1 MFNVAFAGGLL
12 PVAVIVFFGLCL
24 LVSAVGFRKFVYFI
38 SIGYGYSI
46 AAMAIASVAVAVV
59 TGKLELVALLE
70 AALLAFYGVRLGTY
84 LAVRERSAHYRA
96 SQTEADAS
104 AKKITLPLQLVI
116 WVSVA
121 VLYVMMFM
129 PCVARFSAAASGVAD
144 PVPALSWIG
153 LAIMA
158 AGLVIEAVADL
169 QKNRAKKAAPD
180 RFCNSGLYRLVRCP
194 NYFGETL
201 VWTGNLLVGAA
212 LLSNWLVWLL
222 SAAGYVIIVLIMKG
236 SARSLELKQEK
247 RYGADPAFQAYVK
260 KVPILVPFLPI
271 YSFRNAKIYLG

>member
-1 MFNVAFAGGLL
+1 M
-12 PVAVIVFFGLCL
+12 
-24 LVSAVGFRKFVYFI
+24 YFI

-46 AAMAIASVAVAVV
+46 AAMAVASVAVAVV
-59 TGKLELVALLE
+59 TGKLEVVALLE
-70 AALLAFYGVRLGTY
+70 ATLLAMYGVRLGTY

-104 AKKITLPLQLVI
+104 AKRIALPLKLVV

-121 VLYVMMFM
+121 ILYVMMFM
-129 PCVARFSAAASGVAD
+129 PCIARFSAVAAGVSD
-144 PVPALSWIG
+144 PVPVLSWIG
-153 LAIMA
+153 LAVMV
-158 AGLVIEAVADL
+158 AGLAIEAVADY
-169 QKNRAKKAAPD
+169 QKNSAKKAAPD
-180 RFCNSGLYRLVRCP
+180 RFCDSGLYRLVRCP

-201 VWTGNLLVGAA
+201 VWTGNLLAGAA

-222 SAAGYVIIVLIMKG
+222 AAAGYAIIVLIMKG

-247 RYGADPAFQAYVK
+247 RYGADPAFHAYVK